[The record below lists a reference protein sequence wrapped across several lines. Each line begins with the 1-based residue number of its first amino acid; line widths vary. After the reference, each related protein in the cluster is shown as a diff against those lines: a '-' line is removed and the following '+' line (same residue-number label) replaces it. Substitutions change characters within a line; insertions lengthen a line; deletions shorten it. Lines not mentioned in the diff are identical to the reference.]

1 MDKCILILKCED
13 HVDKMIVRFM
23 PREYEN
29 DMKKDPRILLKIKPF
44 DWGIGT
50 DKTSMEIDEILYGS
64 A

>member
-1 MDKCILILKCED
+1 M
-13 HVDKMIVRFM
+13 RFM